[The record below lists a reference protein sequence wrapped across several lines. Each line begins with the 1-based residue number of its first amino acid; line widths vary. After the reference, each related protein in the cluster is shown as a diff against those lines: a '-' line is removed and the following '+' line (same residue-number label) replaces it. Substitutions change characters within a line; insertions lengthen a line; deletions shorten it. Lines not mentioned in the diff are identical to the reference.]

1 MLLKTDKKMLNN
13 WFKLFKTSSKLSQ
26 RITIRGGIP
35 NSSGSSMNFIFI
47 KICLPH
53 STRKYR
59 VYSMVIQ
66 NLSVLKNQSVLHSIN
81 FHKYEYF
88 QRKNSKAN
96 KTKFFT
102 KKYPN
107 IRFSFSRDTIIMFS
121 NSNHQINLLLRRTKI
136 SSF

>member
-1 MLLKTDKKMLNN
+1 
-13 WFKLFKTSSKLSQ
+13 
-26 RITIRGGIP
+26 
-35 NSSGSSMNFIFI
+35 
-47 KICLPH
+47 
-53 STRKYR
+53 
-59 VYSMVIQ
+59 MVIQ